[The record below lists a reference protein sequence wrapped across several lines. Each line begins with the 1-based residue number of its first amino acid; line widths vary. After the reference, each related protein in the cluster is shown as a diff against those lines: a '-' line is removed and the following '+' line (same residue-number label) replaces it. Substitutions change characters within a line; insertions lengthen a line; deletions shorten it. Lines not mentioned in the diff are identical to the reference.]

1 MCIDGSS
8 TSMRSVSKPTNTI
21 PVWRRCRSNASD
33 HKRNGL
39 RDGKGQSRRAPCSR
53 KLPAA
58 VRHFEVMPHLLIAPS
73 KWDT

>member
-33 HKRNGL
+33 HKRNGK
-39 RDGKGQSRRAPCSR
+39 RNASRAGVPGR
-53 KLPAA
+53 KSLPQADPLVGTA
-58 VRHFEVMPHLLIAPS
+58 KVRQDAS
-73 KWDT
+73 S